1 MSCTMQSPIISQIQ
15 IQKWILYHVNRIMLW
30 VTHINIHNAYLIIA
44 NPNHHILSK
53 IIILLGLT

>member
-1 MSCTMQSPIISQIQ
+1 MSCTMQTPIISQIQ
-15 IQKWILYHVNRIMLW
+15 IPKGLLYDVNRIMLW
-30 VTHINIHNAYLIIA
+30 VTHINNAHLIIA

>member
-30 VTHINIHNAYLIIA
+30 VTHNAYLIIA

-53 IIILLGLT
+53 ILILLGLT